1 MMVNDGINNGINND
15 EADEAIEILDL
26 PIKSMVMFHSYVSL
40 PEGNVNPG
48 LINLPI
54 RYVNVYQR
62 LMSTLDLFEPRLRLL
77 NWEGTTYI
85 SIR

>member
-1 MMVNDGINNGINND
+1 MMVNDGINSGINN
-15 EADEAIEILDL
+15 DEAIEILDL

-40 PEGNVNPG
+40 PGNVNPE

-62 LMSTLDLFEPRLRLL
+62 LMSTLD
-77 NWEGTTYI
+77 
-85 SIR
+85 

>member
-1 MMVNDGINNGINND
+1 MVNDGINNGINND
-15 EADEAIEILDL
+15 EAIEIVDL
-26 PIKSMVMFHSYVSL
+26 LIKSMVMFHSYVSL

-62 LMSTLDLFEPRLRLL
+62 LMSTLD
-77 NWEGTTYI
+77 
-85 SIR
+85 